1 MLISQAASM
10 GSIPI
15 HHEFGGSVMV
25 AQPPLNAFYDH
36 LLSHGTLA
44 QLAEQSAHNAQVIGS
59 NPVCPTKKPKSNGY
73 HGLNVRYQLASHRP
87 RD

>member
-36 LLSHGTLA
+36 LLSYGTLA
-44 QLAEQSAHNAQVIGS
+44 QL
-59 NPVCPTKKPKSNGY
+59 
-73 HGLNVRYQLASHRP
+73 VRARNS
-87 RD
+87 